1 MTLTR
6 RIGILGAGR
15 AGCSLAAAL
24 GDAGHEVAVHWT
36 RSASSAE
43 AARAEG
49 FQVSA
54 GALPEALRT
63 CSLVFLAVADGVVGR
78 LADVLTATGA
88 LAPGVMAAHMAG
100 SLDLTPLE
108 PLRRA
113 GHPVGSLHPLLSLAS
128 RRSSI
133 RGGTAA
139 IDSSDSEL
147 DSTLVTLAQAVGL
160 HVIRPAGDR
169 ARYHA
174 AACLVGN
181 YPQMLM
187 EAGVRLLRAGGLD
200 ESQARQAL
208 APLLESATRNA
219 AQWPAIDALTGPV
232 ARGDVDTVRRHLAAL
247 DALPDTALVDALY
260 RAGARLASD
269 VVRERHPTA
278 SALIDTLLVSDV
290 VVEPDP

>member
-1 MTLTR
+1 MTTTP

-24 GDAGHEVAVHWT
+24 GEAGYGVAVHWS
-36 RSASSAE
+36 RSTATAE

-49 FQVSA
+49 FQVTS
-54 GALPEALRT
+54 GALPDELRT

-78 LADVLTATGA
+78 LADVLAATGA
-88 LAPGVMAAHMAG
+88 LAPGAMAAHVAG
-100 SLDLTPLE
+100 SLDLTSLE

-113 GHPVGSLHPLLSLAS
+113 GHPVGSLHPLLSLAT
-128 RRSSI
+128 RRSSL

-139 IDSSDSEL
+139 VDSSDTQL
-147 DSTLVTLAQAVGL
+147 DATLVTLAQAVGL
-160 HVIRPAGDR
+160 HVIRPEGDR

-219 AQWPAIDALTGPV
+219 AQRPAIDALTGPI

-247 DALPDTALVDALY
+247 DAVPDAALVDALY

-269 VVRERHPTA
+269 VVRDRHPTA

-290 VVEPDP
+290 VGESDP